1 MRILCVAEK
10 PAMSKSIAQILS
22 GGRFEN
28 NPTNDKYT
36 RNYEF
41 IYRLGNGNDVEVCM
55 TAVRGHLTSL
65 DFPKEYRKWYSCAPV
80 ELYEVPTVKFTSEE
94 LLAVERNLL
103 QQAQRSQQVMIWT
116 DCDRE
121 GENIG
126 AEVASVCQKAN
137 PRIQVTRA
145 RFSSVTPNEINR
157 AMRNPLMID
166 YNQANAV
173 DARQEVD
180 LRIGA
185 SFTRF
190 QTMSFQDRYEGLDG
204 VISYGSCQFPTVGFV
219 VDQFRKV
226 ENFVPESFWKIE
238 MKHCKDSLEAV
249 FLWQRVHLFD
259 QLVCLVIYE
268 TLLEPNNAPVAR
280 ITKLTKKPTSKW
292 RPLPLTTVELQKN
305 GSKYLSISSDEVMKA
320 AEKLY
325 TQGWISYPRTETDQF
340 DNNYDLM
347 ALVQKQTENG
357 TWGRFAQRL
366 VEGGYRNPRKG
377 KNNDQAHPPIHPVM
391 HTSVLEGNEKKVYEF
406 VVRRFL
412 ACCSEDAKGD
422 ETIVEAQIKDEVFTT
437 KGLII
442 KERNYLDVYP
452 YDKWTGNELPEFVL
466 GEEFSPTE
474 LMMKTAET
482 SRPTLLT
489 ESQLIAIMDKN
500 GIGTDATIAEH
511 IKTVTERKYVMRRKR
526 EREYEFSPSTLG
538 LALLEGYDNIGLDMS
553 LSKPY
558 LRAQLEANLKLI
570 CEGVKTK
577 DEVVQEAIE
586 SYRQVFETV
595 NRDKRILQQSL
606 ERHLGAAVEP
616 PPRGQGGG
624 QGGGGGGRGGGG
636 GGFGGGGNGGGRPGP
651 GGGAKIQ
658 PPNQRPETRPTG
670 GTGQAAWKSS
680 APPPPPP
687 SGGNSST
694 ANGFLASLSD
704 TTCNCADQ
712 PLAVERRVTK
722 EGPNQGRYFYTCSKP
737 WDEQCGFFKFTDDLE
752 KTGGTPTNGS
762 RGFTGNSNI
771 GNTSNM
777 NTLGGFQSASSTMTE
792 SFQENF
798 RLQQQQ
804 NSSISNRQPRCK
816 CGLVAKDYESPK
828 NNMRRFW
835 KCSKISKPCDYFQWE
850 DMLDMAALPAT
861 AWSSDNNNNARRGG
875 GGGASKADA
884 TCFKCEQKGHYASEC
899 SNSASSAPAQRGLS
913 TKSRGKTPAKRGGSG
928 AKSAIQAVKISKKA
942 KPV

>member
-22 GGRFEN
+22 GGRLEN
-28 NPTNDKYT
+28 TPTDDKYT

-55 TAVRGHLTSL
+55 TAVRGHLMRF
-65 DFPKEYRKWYSCAPV
+65 DFQQQYRKWHACAPV
-80 ELYEVPTVKFTSEE
+80 ELYEVPTVKYTAED
-94 LLAVERNLL
+94 LLAVERNLA
-103 QQAQRSQQVMIWT
+103 QQARRSQQLMIWT

-126 AEVASVCQKAN
+126 AEVASVCLQAN

-157 AMRNPLMID
+157 AMRNPLQID
-166 YNQANAV
+166 HNQAHAV

-190 QTMSFQDRYEGLDG
+190 QTINFQDRYAGLDG

-226 ENFVPESFWKIE
+226 ENFVPENFWKIE
-238 MKHCKDSLEAV
+238 MKHCKDSLEAA
-249 FLWQRVHLFD
+249 FSWQRVHLFD
-259 QLVCLVIYE
+259 QLVCLIIYE
-268 TLLEPNNAPVAR
+268 SLLEPNSAPVAR

-325 TQGWISYPRTETDQF
+325 TSGWISYPRTETDQF
-340 DNNYDLM
+340 DSNYDLM
-347 ALVQKQTENG
+347 ALVQKQTESG

-412 ACCSEDAKGD
+412 ACCAEDAKGD
-422 ETIVEAQIKDEVFTT
+422 ETNVEAQIKEEVFTT

-442 KERNYLDVYP
+442 RERNYLDVYP
-452 YDKWTGNELPEFVL
+452 YDKWTGNVLPEFVL
-466 GEEFSPTE
+466 GEEFTPTD
-474 LMMKTAET
+474 LTMKTGET

-511 IKTVTERKYVMRRKR
+511 IKTVTERKYVVRRKR
-526 EREYEFSPSTLG
+526 DREYEFSPSTLG

-553 LSKPY
+553 LSKPF

-570 CEGVKTK
+570 CAGTKTK
-577 DEVVQEAIE
+577 EEVVQEAVE

-606 ERHLGAAVEP
+606 ERHLGAPVEP
-616 PPRGQGGG
+616 PPRGQGGAG
-624 QGGGGGGRGGGG
+624 QGNGGGGGGGGYGG
-636 GGFGGGGNGGGRPGP
+636 DNGGGDRPGGH
-651 GGGAKIQ
+651 GGGARTFQQ
-658 PPNQRPETRPTG
+658 PPHNQRSETHPTG
-670 GTGQAAWKSS
+670 GAGQGSWKPSG
-680 APPPPPP
+680 PPPPP
-687 SGGNSST
+687 GGNSST
-694 ANGFLASLSD
+694 ANAFLSSFSD
-704 TTCNCADQ
+704 VSCNCPNQ
-712 PLAVERRVTK
+712 PPAVERRVTK
-722 EGPNQGRYFYTCSKP
+722 EGDNQGRMFYTCSKP
-737 WDEQCGFFKFTDDLE
+737 RDEQCGFFKFADELE
-752 KTGGTPTNGS
+752 TGGALTSNS
-762 RGFTGNSNI
+762 RGFTGNNNSSNK
-771 GNTSNM
+771 NTF
-777 NTLGGFQSASSTMTE
+777 GGFQTSSTLAQSDHE
-792 SFQENF
+792 IF

-804 NSSISNRQPRCK
+804 PSGVGNRQPRCD
-816 CGLVAKDYESPK
+816 CGLVAKDYEAAK
-828 NNMRRFW
+828 HGGKRFW
-835 KCSKISKPCDYFQWE
+835 KCSKISKPCRYFKWE
-850 DMLDMAALPAT
+850 DELDMAALPAT
-861 AWSSDNNNNARRGG
+861 VWSRKNNTHSGARQGAGG
-875 GGGASKADA
+875 GSKTDA
-884 TCFKCEQKGHYASEC
+884 TCFKCQQKGHFANEC
-899 SNSASSAPAQRGLS
+899 TGNASSAPQRG
-913 TKSRGKTPAKRGGSG
+913 TGAKTRGKTPARRGGSG
-928 AKSAIQAVKISKKA
+928 AKSAIQAVKISKKP